1 MVFALSEYRF
11 AATGGLDEWR
21 TGNDHGDWAWI
32 FLVDAEGLCAN
43 RVANV
48 GSMDLASLARGPID
62 VFVLESTHAHRFDFR
77 RNIFDLVAI
86 KLNYS
91 KVFAYH

>member
-1 MVFALSEYRF
+1 MVFALSEYRL

-21 TGNDHGDWAWI
+21 TWYHYGYCSWL
-32 FLVDAEGLCAN
+32 FLVDAEVLFIN
-43 RVANV
+43 RLTNV

-77 RNIFDLVAI
+77 RNIFHLVAI